1 MKKYDEGFYFRATKK
16 DLDKLRV
23 DAEKTGISESAYLRE
38 LINNHTPQSREDLQ
52 QIKQLVYEINKIGEN
67 INQITKHVNSGFYS
81 EHEKRKLFALM
92 NTLVKHT
99 EKIIIN
105 EKEESGT

>member
-1 MKKYDEGFYFRATKK
+1 MKNKK
-16 DLDKLRV
+16 RGRFELRLSEEDREKLIR

-38 LINNHTPQSREDLQ
+38 LINNNSPQSREDLQ

-92 NTLVKHT
+92 NTLVKYT
-99 EKIIIN
+99 EDIIN
-105 EKEESGT
+105 NEN